1 MRFLHSGHIGDL
13 IAFLPCMRAL
23 GGGDLVITDNAGT
36 NLSME
41 GFKYDSVKPLLEV
54 QDYVHSVSYAR
65 RPEGI
70 DYDVCGFRRYW
81 GQGSI
86 IEMQAKELGI
96 PVPYLSAWINV
107 QPDPTTVGR
116 IVCCRTHRYRTDR
129 FPWAQVVDR
138 FRDKIIFIGLYDEY
152 GDFTKHYGHVDQL
165 CVRDLLELA
174 QLIAGSDLFIGNQS
188 SPFWIAA
195 GMNHPLVQETHQHI
209 RDSVVPYD
217 TAFYSEDGSFERIN
231 NFIKKTID
239 GNLISK

>member
-23 GGGDLVITDNAGT
+23 GGGDLVITDHAGT

-41 GFKYDSVKPLLEV
+41 GFKYDSIKPLLEE
-54 QDYVHSVSYAR
+54 QDYVSSVSYAKH
-65 RPEGI
+65 PEGI

-86 IEMQAKELGI
+86 IEMHAKELGI
-96 PVPYLSAWINV
+96 EVPNTSAWIKV

-116 IVCCRTHRYRTDR
+116 IVCCRSHRYRNDR
-129 FPWAQVVDR
+129 FPWAQVVEQYR
-138 FRDKIIFIGLYDEY
+138 EKIVFIGLYDER
-152 GDFTKHYGHVDQL
+152 GDFINHYGHVDNI
-165 CVRDLLELA
+165 CVKDLLEMA
-174 QLIAGSDLFIGNQS
+174 QLIAGSDLFVGNQS

-195 GMNHPLVQETHQHI
+195 GLNHPLVQETHQHI
-209 RDSVVPYD
+209 RDSVVPYGG
-217 TAFYSEDGSFERIN
+217 AFYSEDGNFDRVN

-239 GNLISK
+239 GNLIAK